1 MSGGDEVGR
10 GCPAPGAGAGLG
22 DGPPTGANL
31 THWLHGCSSP
41 KFVSGNAPNE
51 SRMKNASLS
60 RFALGSFFV
69 FVFFLLPPSP
79 CSLIGLVSGM
89 GRLHMPR
96 ASVGKCEVGHSGL
109 PLTQRIWPMKVEKKK
124 VVKRREA
131 EEECYI
137 HGAGGGNVLVFFFDR
152 NAFLVPS
159 SEGSQSGGRS
169 AIKFSE

>member
-69 FVFFLLPPSP
+69 FVFFFVASLPLLPYRISFWD
-79 CSLIGLVSGM
+79 
-89 GRLHMPR
+89 
-96 ASVGKCEVGHSGL
+96 GKTPHAQG
-109 PLTQRIWPMKVEKKK
+109 
-124 VVKRREA
+124 KRGEM
-131 EEECYI
+131 
-137 HGAGGGNVLVFFFDR
+137 
-152 NAFLVPS
+152 
-159 SEGSQSGGRS
+159 
-169 AIKFSE
+169 

>member
-1 MSGGDEVGR
+1 M
-10 GCPAPGAGAGLG
+10 L
-22 DGPPTGANL
+22 
-31 THWLHGCSSP
+31 
-41 KFVSGNAPNE
+41 
-51 SRMKNASLS
+51 LS
-60 RFALGSFFV
+60 ADLLWGV
-69 FVFFLLPPSP
+69 FLFLFLFLLPPSP
-79 CSLIGLVSGM
+79 CSLIELVSGM

-137 HGAGGGNVLVFFFDR
+137 HGAGGGNVLVFFFFDR